1 MTHATQPPPPRTG
14 PALSGYCR
22 GDGVVVGHEYCSA
35 GPVMVGDVEVIPQ
48 WCFCPCH
55 EEVRR

>member
-1 MTHATQPPPPRTG
+1 MTHATQSSSPRTW
-14 PALSGYCR
+14 PELSGLCR

-35 GPVMVGDVEVIPQ
+35 GPVMVGDEVVIPQ

-55 EEVRR
+55 KDTGR